1 MLNILN
7 PLIDQLKKKH
17 TYFILGIA
25 VLFTIIRLYLYS
37 KAIYGTDM
45 SATYDDQL
53 LIHYAQNILDG
64 KWLGEYTTTTLS
76 KGISYSLFL
85 VLAHKLHLSYA
96 VLFGMFSILASI
108 LVALAFKPIVKNKY
122 LLLSIYFYFL
132 FSPISFTHEYST
144 RTYRNALVIP
154 TVEIIIA
161 CLLAIYYRKYSSSKK
176 LLPWF
181 LGLAVSFPFFWFIRE
196 DSIWLLP
203 FTVVALGI
211 SFVQILLGQDFSF
224 KEAKK
229 LKERPFLL
237 SKQEWLKLS
246 LFLLPLVGFSI
257 VYQWIEYKN
266 ETTYGIAAINDR
278 SSGEFG
284 RLMKQLIRIDDETNL
299 NKENSEIWVSHAAL
313 NKALDASPTFHTVST
328 RIDELYTTHA
338 WTQGG
343 KVKELPGDIIFW
355 ALRDVVSESGYYQNN
370 AKETNDF
377 WKKVNQELEEAYQK
391 GTIKKKKEF
400 YLMGS
405 GDGKTMNDLPIVFA
419 FLKSGYAYAWRY
431 KDFHQGGNYSFGTQE
446 QVEQAQE
453 LLNLPLM
460 DNWIDSSDPRTP
472 DFQLT
477 KTAKVANVMI
487 KIYQVLAIPVLIASI
502 AGILLM
508 ILGTVFAKADRA
520 YYSSS
525 LIVVTGL
532 ILTQLVFLFGVSWFC
547 SYAPEKKDYFLSVYT
562 GAGVPL
568 TQFIVVTSMLV
579 FSKLNLKKALSS
591 K

>member
-1 MLNILN
+1 
-7 PLIDQLKKKH
+7 
-17 TYFILGIA
+17 
-25 VLFTIIRLYLYS
+25 
-37 KAIYGTDM
+37 M

-132 FSPISFTHEYST
+132 LSPISFTHEYST

-154 TVEIIIA
+154 AVEIIIA
-161 CLLAIYYRKYSSSKK
+161 CLLAIYYRKYSSRRK

-266 ETTYGIAAINDR
+266 ETTYGIATINDR

>member
-1 MLNILN
+1 MLNTLN

-144 RTYRNALVIP
+144 QTYRNALVIP
-154 TVEIIIA
+154 AVEIIIA
-161 CLLAIYYRKYSSSKK
+161 CLLAIYYRKYSSRRK

-266 ETTYGIAAINDR
+266 ETTYGIATINDR

-431 KDFHQGGNYSFGTQE
+431 KDFHQGGDYSFGTQE

-508 ILGTVFAKADRA
+508 VLGTVFAKADRA

-525 LIVVTGL
+525 LIVVIGL

>member
-1 MLNILN
+1 MLNTLN

-154 TVEIIIA
+154 AVEIIIA
-161 CLLAIYYRKYSSSKK
+161 CLLAIYYRKYSSRRK

-266 ETTYGIAAINDR
+266 ETTYGIATINDR

-431 KDFHQGGNYSFGTQE
+431 KDFHQGG
-446 QVEQAQE
+446 
-453 LLNLPLM
+453 
-460 DNWIDSSDPRTP
+460 
-472 DFQLT
+472 
-477 KTAKVANVMI
+477 
-487 KIYQVLAIPVLIASI
+487 
-502 AGILLM
+502 
-508 ILGTVFAKADRA
+508 
-520 YYSSS
+520 
-525 LIVVTGL
+525 GL
-532 ILTQLVFLFGVSWFC
+532 
-547 SYAPEKKDYFLSVYT
+547 
-562 GAGVPL
+562 
-568 TQFIVVTSMLV
+568 
-579 FSKLNLKKALSS
+579 
-591 K
+591 

>member
-1 MLNILN
+1 MLNTLK

-132 FSPISFTHEYST
+132 FSPINFTHEYST

-154 TVEIIIA
+154 AVEIIIA
-161 CLLAIYYRKYSSSKK
+161 CLLAIYYRKYSSRRK

-224 KEAKK
+224 EEAKK

-266 ETTYGIAAINDR
+266 ETTYGIATINDR

-508 ILGTVFAKADRA
+508 ILGTVFAKADRV

-525 LIVVTGL
+525 LIVVIGL

>member
-1 MLNILN
+1 MLNTLK
-7 PLIDQLKKKH
+7 PLINQLKKKH

-154 TVEIIIA
+154 AVEIIIA

-266 ETTYGIAAINDR
+266 ETTYGIATIN
-278 SSGEFG
+278 
-284 RLMKQLIRIDDETNL
+284 DETNL

-328 RIDELYTTHA
+328 SIDELYTTHA

-405 GDGKTMNDLPIVFA
+405 GDGKTMNDLPIVFD

-460 DNWIDSSDPRTP
+460 DNWIDSNDPRTP

-508 ILGTVFAKADRA
+508 ILGTIFAKADRA

-525 LIVVTGL
+525 LIVVIGL

-547 SYAPEKKDYFLSVYT
+547 SYTPEKKDYFLSVYT